1 MEAMMARSSWVV
13 FAAVK
18 DGVTIER
25 VLTHIGAPFQKRGTG
40 RIEARCPLHGGDNP
54 RHFRA
59 TPNGRGFKCFGCGA
73 GGNVL
78 DLVAALEH
86 CSTREAA
93 LRISEWFRLT
103 TRKPN
108 RVSALTPLGNTKRSK
123 APRKGAHKNR

>member
-1 MEAMMARSSWVV
+1 MMARSSWVV

-18 DGVTIER
+18 DAVSIEQ
-25 VLTHIGAPFQKRGTG
+25 VLIHIGAPFHKRSAG
-40 RIEARCPLHGGDNP
+40 RIEALCPLHGGDNP
-54 RHFRA
+54 QHFRA

-93 LRISEWFRLT
+93 LRISEWFGLS

-108 RVSALTPLGNTKRSK
+108 AGPALAPAGSTRRSK
-123 APRKGAHKNR
+123 APRRGAHTNR